1 MKKLRFIVAQSLAEP
16 SFTLKL
22 EGIALFSRMLL
33 SSAFIRKNILL
44 FCLMCKLHKD
54 EFICSSSSGWNAGS
68 YFYVVMDNIELLRSR
83 LEDASTSEVT
93 FNPVYMIKTS
103 DSWRYSSQE
112 QSTPDW
118 RYNVNPTW
126 QLLAPGNFPA
136 ISTTTRYYSLSIT
149 VPPLT
154 GGYPLFEFAVYSRE
168 GVIVY
173 VNGEEVI
180 RKNLPA

>member
-1 MKKLRFIVAQSLAEP
+1 MCTFLEAE
-16 SFTLKL
+16 L
-22 EGIALFSRMLL
+22 
-33 SSAFIRKNILL
+33 
-44 FCLMCKLHKD
+44 
-54 EFICSSSSGWNAGS
+54 ICSSSSGWNAGS
-68 YFYVVMDNIELLRSR
+68 LFYVVMDGIELLRSR
-83 LEDASTSEVT
+83 LEDASTAEVP

-103 DSWRYSSQE
+103 EAWRYSSQA

-126 QLLAPGNFPA
+126 QLLNPGSFPA

-149 VPPLT
+149 VPPLSS
-154 GGYPLFEFAVYSRE
+154 GYPLFEFAVYSRE
-168 GVIVY
+168 GVIAY